1 MSLTGGE
8 TQIPHMEETVAG
20 AGEEDLERGLL
31 GDNVERG
38 SGMVG
43 TAGSEAQ
50 GKGAENGVE
59 SSAVVSGTLE
69 RETQVVVEVVTENKN
84 YLGKELDKNARQDS
98 ESNGA
103 RDDAHQVVE
112 TQRLGVLD
120 DEIWNPGIETADAGF
135 AAILEESS
143 APAQVVEE
151 DAVVV
156 SEEALDSQ
164 KNTTSS
170 PAVEGISSSSEEKQ
184 IPMAET
190 DDGGTGKDAIVN
202 ANPNSLDEQVP
213 VAVRGEVSATDQG
226 EYMCTTMEGMDTDT
240 FDENL
245 SFSLEELQ
253 GHVEKADGSTENHC
267 NVCADSTS
275 SFQPTQVVG
284 GEDVAM
290 ARKVHP
296 NFEEAQQ
303 LKLEENLDQGTALVG
318 SNIEQMNGIEKQ
330 VGNAKLDGM
339 LSCSGNIQNNK
350 DETLCTGS
358 ELDTQVSGRENK
370 ISSMDNK
377 EALNDAKP
385 DNSDGRKE
393 ILIQKH
399 LTEVVTDGGSAE
411 NQRNACLDSTSTVQT
426 ALEVVSGEAMTVDD
440 SPKYAN
446 VEVPR
451 LRSSDVDATLSC
463 SGNEQSFNAEVVC
476 GSTEMDIQV
485 MNGGEVAPKDSKQ
498 VLDSNVG
505 GLEPADFYEVDSTAG
520 QEMQVEEQVIDA
532 EQVDLHGAEEME
544 VEEPDSEQG
553 AIHGAEEKFVKRTTV
568 KAGNL
573 VKSHQASYQ
582 LSLEDKG
589 EFDVFDLVWGKV
601 RSHPWWPGQIFDPS
615 DASEKAMKYYKKDC
629 FLVAYFGD
637 RTFAWVDA
645 SQLKPFYSHFSQ
657 VEKQSNAEVFQNA
670 VNCTL
675 EEVSRR
681 VELELACSCI
691 PKDAYD
697 DIRLQIVENAGIRQE
712 SSVRD
717 GVNEFA
723 GVQSFQPDKLVEYM
737 TALAQSPSSGADR
750 LELVVSKAQLLSFY
764 RLKGYYQLPEF
775 QFCGGLV
782 ENGVDAFHFEDKMDA
797 TTFSKDDELIHSGQE
812 ISGTQRSSYH
822 KRKHNLKDSIYPR
835 KERSLSELMSGSFD
849 SLDDDE
855 FGTSKVVSPSS
866 GKRRKVVDSTGD
878 DSLQDV
884 RKTISLAKVSA
895 TQSHVPKPSFKIG
908 ECIRRVA
915 SQMTGSPSIL
925 KSNSERLQKFDGDG
939 ADVSFENFEDAE
951 GKKRILPADYSSL
964 DDLLSQLHLAARDPM
979 KGYSFLNTIT
989 GFFSDFR
996 NSIILS
1002 RPVDKAGGKRK
1013 KSSHSIIGS
1022 PETFEFED
1030 MSDTYWTDRV
1040 IQNGAEEQPSSRNG
1054 RGYQIVPVELGKPA
1068 QKSRRLSSRKQHSVA
1083 NQDLAPPKPPGYV
1096 DENSPAE
1103 LILNFPEVD
1112 CIPSETNLN
1121 KIFRRFGPLKESETE
1136 IDEETSR
1143 ARVVF
1148 RKCSDAEVASSS
1160 AAKFNIF
1167 GSMVVNYQISYI
1179 VSVPFKTSPIVTTL
1193 GEEYAT

>member
-1 MSLTGGE
+1 MEEGKDKDVSLSRDNLEESIVTVNKQVAGESETRVESIVSEVPAPVGRVEGSTGEGASGGGEDTMMEVGGVCGNDGTSQVGGEENLNSEEICDRGGPGEASVERDLTSPGGGDDVAGDLGTRGIEVSVGEASSNDRLETEVGGPVAEESVEKNKEVVGGEAEGDVADEKPSRKVDSVNHEVQNLGIGTGVEESKAIMSLTGGE
-8 TQIPHMEETVAG
+8 TQIPHMEETVVG

-84 YLGKELDKNARQDS
+84 YLGKELDKNARQDT

-164 KNTTSS
+164 KNTPSS
-170 PAVEGISSSSEEKQ
+170 QAVEGISSSSEEKQ

-202 ANPNSLDEQVP
+202 ASPNSLDEQVP

-253 GHVEKADGSTENHC
+253 GHVETADGSTENHC

-318 SNIEQMNGIEKQ
+318 SNIKQMNEIEKQ

-370 ISSMDNK
+370 IYSMDNK

-385 DNSDGRKE
+385 DNSD
-393 ILIQKH
+393 
-399 LTEVVTDGGSAE
+399 
-411 NQRNACLDSTSTVQT
+411 
-426 ALEVVSGEAMTVDD
+426 

-451 LRSSDVDATLSC
+451 LRSSDFDATLSC

-520 QEMQVEEQVIDA
+520 Q
-532 EQVDLHGAEEME
+532 
-544 VEEPDSEQG
+544 
-553 AIHGAEEKFVKRTTV
+553 
-568 KAGNL
+568 GN
-573 VKSHQASYQ
+573 AS
-582 LSLEDKG
+582 
-589 EFDVFDLVWGKV
+589 
-601 RSHPWWPGQIFDPS
+601 
-615 DASEKAMKYYKKDC
+615 
-629 FLVAYFGD
+629 
-637 RTFAWVDA
+637 
-645 SQLKPFYSHFSQ
+645 
-657 VEKQSNAEVFQNA
+657 
-670 VNCTL
+670 
-675 EEVSRR
+675 
-681 VELELACSCI
+681 
-691 PKDAYD
+691 
-697 DIRLQIVENAGIRQE
+697 
-712 SSVRD
+712 
-717 GVNEFA
+717 
-723 GVQSFQPDKLVEYM
+723 
-737 TALAQSPSSGADR
+737 
-750 LELVVSKAQLLSFY
+750 
-764 RLKGYYQLPEF
+764 
-775 QFCGGLV
+775 
-782 ENGVDAFHFEDKMDA
+782 
-797 TTFSKDDELIHSGQE
+797 
-812 ISGTQRSSYH
+812 
-822 KRKHNLKDSIYPR
+822 
-835 KERSLSELMSGSFD
+835 
-849 SLDDDE
+849 
-855 FGTSKVVSPSS
+855 
-866 GKRRKVVDSTGD
+866 
-878 DSLQDV
+878 
-884 RKTISLAKVSA
+884 
-895 TQSHVPKPSFKIG
+895 
-908 ECIRRVA
+908 
-915 SQMTGSPSIL
+915 
-925 KSNSERLQKFDGDG
+925 
-939 ADVSFENFEDAE
+939 
-951 GKKRILPADYSSL
+951 
-964 DDLLSQLHLAARDPM
+964 
-979 KGYSFLNTIT
+979 
-989 GFFSDFR
+989 
-996 NSIILS
+996 
-1002 RPVDKAGGKRK
+1002 
-1013 KSSHSIIGS
+1013 
-1022 PETFEFED
+1022 
-1030 MSDTYWTDRV
+1030 
-1040 IQNGAEEQPSSRNG
+1040 
-1054 RGYQIVPVELGKPA
+1054 
-1068 QKSRRLSSRKQHSVA
+1068 
-1083 NQDLAPPKPPGYV
+1083 
-1096 DENSPAE
+1096 
-1103 LILNFPEVD
+1103 
-1112 CIPSETNLN
+1112 
-1121 KIFRRFGPLKESETE
+1121 
-1136 IDEETSR
+1136 
-1143 ARVVF
+1143 
-1148 RKCSDAEVASSS
+1148 
-1160 AAKFNIF
+1160 
-1167 GSMVVNYQISYI
+1167 
-1179 VSVPFKTSPIVTTL
+1179 
-1193 GEEYAT
+1193 